1 MLHSLVVLV
10 TCYLQKRFDLHF
22 ETHSSNQPRFII
34 SAVGR
39 VGRRMRAR
47 RREARGEEPAVRRA
61 LDHRAGGG
69 GAPEVAGDVAP
80 DAALRTGARSGQS
93 EGVLTL
99 VVAEAS
105 AAAAEVVLGGRGRR
119 GRVVDGSVGGGR
131 GGVAGGVGAVVQIW
145 KEGEENNY
153 RQKNLLQACYLL

>member
-1 MLHSLVVLV
+1 
-10 TCYLQKRFDLHF
+10 
-22 ETHSSNQPRFII
+22 
-34 SAVGR
+34 
-39 VGRRMRAR
+39 MRAR

-61 LDHRAGGG
+61 LDHRAGGGG

-99 VVAEAS
+99 VIAEAA

-131 GGVAGGVGAVVQIW
+131 GGVAG
-145 KEGEENNY
+145 
-153 RQKNLLQACYLL
+153 

>member
-1 MLHSLVVLV
+1 
-10 TCYLQKRFDLHF
+10 
-22 ETHSSNQPRFII
+22 
-34 SAVGR
+34 
-39 VGRRMRAR
+39 MRAR

-69 GAPEVAGDVAP
+69 CGAPEVAGDVAP

-99 VVAEAS
+99 VVAEA
-105 AAAAEVVLGGRGRR
+105 AAAAEVVLGGGGRR
-119 GRVVDGSVGGGR
+119 GRVVDGPVGGGR

-145 KEGEENNY
+145 KEGEENKCC
-153 RQKNLLQACYLL
+153 QKCTLRV